1 MASGCLVIGS
11 RTPPV
16 EEVVSDGVNGLLT
29 DFFDTAALAAKVD
42 QALRHQAELFSLRE
56 AARRTVLE
64 RYDLKR
70 ICLPAQRRL
79 VEALLKGKS
88 ADARPAADVEQLP
101 GDEAGLA
108 VGEEHHRARDVARL
122 A

>member
-11 RTPPV
+11 RTAPV
-16 EEVVSDGVNGLLT
+16 EEAISDGMNGLLV
-29 DFFDTAALAAKVD
+29 DFFSSEKIASGIDEAL
-42 QALRHQAELFSLRE
+42 QHQAELVPLRE

-70 ICLPAQRRL
+70 VCLPAQRRL
-79 VEALLKGKS
+79 VEGLLERKS
-88 ADARPAADVEQLP
+88 ADARPAADVQHLA
-101 GDEAGLA
+101 GDEPGLA